1 MRIETREVKVVSKQ
15 EAIDLVIDFC
25 TEYLSEMEH
34 VWIDWQLNGTSHKG
48 LVNMNDEELIAE
60 LYRHY
65 GTSET
70 FIIE

>member
-1 MRIETREVKVVSKQ
+1 MRIETREVKVVSRQ

-25 TEYLSEMEH
+25 TEYLGEMEH

-48 LVNMNDEELIAE
+48 LVNMTNEELLVE
-60 LYRHY
+60 VYTHY

-70 FIIE
+70 YIIE